1 LALHARI
8 PKTYRR
14 LTTENI
20 LAAKALFEFEGLIG
34 ENPSSLAR
42 SEFKVLKGQP

>member
-1 LALHARI
+1 LKFGFASI

-14 LTTENI
+14 LMAENI
-20 LAAKALFEFEGLIG
+20 IAARQFSEFKGLIG

-42 SEFKVLKGQP
+42 SEFKV